1 MVARAIINKR
11 RQAMAAY
18 LMSEIEISDTLWGEE
33 YGERVKPILAK
44 RSGKLISRSSDAVRV
59 EGKRS
64 TPTIAVVLEF
74 PTSEAAQAWHSEPD
88 YKPLI
93 NLGNTGSSLE
103 ALLVGGV

>member
-1 MVARAIINKR
+1 M
-11 RQAMAAY
+11 RQTMASY
-18 LMSEIEISDTLWGEE
+18 SMFEIEITDTSWGEE

-44 RSGKLISRSSDAVRV
+44 QGGKLIFRSSDAVCV

-74 PTSEAAQAWHSEPD
+74 PTREAAQAWHSGPD

-93 NLGNTGSSLE
+93 AFPNTGSSAE
-103 ALLVGGV
+103 ALLGDGV

>member
-1 MVARAIINKR
+1 MV
-11 RQAMAAY
+11 AY
-18 LMSEIEISDTLWGEE
+18 LMFEIGITDTSWGEE
-33 YGERVKPILAK
+33 YDERVKSILAK
-44 RSGKLISRSSDAVRV
+44 HGGKLIVRRSDAVCV